1 MLLVD
6 DNKVIAIKG
15 FENNAQSFFLKLS
28 NVPYIRVIN
37 KSAPKKESFDN
48 FLLGTK
54 IEIPSFVDGKNFRK
68 IDIELGYYDTQN
80 FKLQPSAIKIGHITI
95 ENIDYWEYD
104 NLDGE
109 KAYCYE
115 FHLKGEDEGTFD
127 YEHDGSIKVFFES
140 VLPKINERLKL
151 GVNFSDVN
159 MHFFKECLL
168 NWDWDIHHRYFSPYD
183 SILDMVYNCKL
194 KKIEKKHSYWWTECG
209 IAIELESSFMF
220 NPYVFWLLSSTIS
233 EIKFV
238 TKGKR
243 RYYTGVVKSLPKYI
257 EEELEL
263 GDSIHIDYRNHVEL
277 RILASIILNY
287 NEEYCKHGWEN
298 LSPIWE
304 STELVIPKIDS
315 NLYSHYCVFKGLKH
329 FSYVDGQTRVGKDD
343 VEWDEDTYAIPV
355 IKGFKISNDI
365 LFAISEKLLLNF
377 TYQEDNMRYYCYVKG
392 ESDYIPGL
400 AQRRGGEACN
410 KTLVSQI
417 LKLMLT
423 MNA

>member
-1 MLLVD
+1 
-6 DNKVIAIKG
+6 
-15 FENNAQSFFLKLS
+15 
-28 NVPYIRVIN
+28 
-37 KSAPKKESFDN
+37 
-48 FLLGTK
+48 
-54 IEIPSFVDGKNFRK
+54 
-68 IDIELGYYDTQN
+68 
-80 FKLQPSAIKIGHITI
+80 
-95 ENIDYWEYD
+95 
-104 NLDGE
+104 
-109 KAYCYE
+109 
-115 FHLKGEDEGTFD
+115 
-127 YEHDGSIKVFFES
+127 
-140 VLPKINERLKL
+140 
-151 GVNFSDVN
+151 
-159 MHFFKECLL
+159 
-168 NWDWDIHHRYFSPYD
+168 
-183 SILDMVYNCKL
+183 
-194 KKIEKKHSYWWTECG
+194 
-209 IAIELESSFMF
+209 MF
-220 NPYVFWLLSSTIS
+220 NPYVFWLLSSTMS
-233 EIKFV
+233 ELKFV

-287 NEEYCKHGWEN
+287 NEEYCKHGWES

-365 LFAISEKLLLNF
+365 LFAIREKLLLNF